1 MPLVERIE
9 PGPDTIR
16 VLLTTDNHVGAFE
29 NDPIRGDD
37 AWKTFDEI
45 TTIAKDK
52 DVDMIIQGGDLF
64 HINKPTKKSMYHVMK
79 SLRSNCMGDRPCELE
94 LLSDPAQSLN
104 NGFDEVNYEDP
115 NLNISIPV
123 FAISGNHDDA
133 TGESLLLALDVLAV
147 TGLINNF
154 GKVKNTEAI
163 TVSPI
168 LLQKGQTKL
177 ALYGMSNVRDERL
190 HRLFRDGGVKF
201 QRPNIQTEDWFNLFV
216 IHQNHAA
223 HTYTSSIPESFL
235 PNFLDFILW
244 GHEHECI
251 PYPVHNP
258 ETTFDVLQAGSSVA
272 TSLAEGEV
280 ADKKIFILNIKGKD
294 YSIEPVEL
302 KTVRPFVLREII
314 LLKTDLIPG
323 AASKAD
329 VIAYLTDE
337 VEKSIERANKQFSSQ
352 NILNSN
358 RAITNLS
365 NNATAD
371 PIEKPLPLIRLRVEY
386 SGGYEIENVTRFS
399 NRFVGKIAN
408 VNDVVQF
415 YKKKTPTKSDN
426 KLTRKTKY
434 DVDLIEENLHHK
446 KTTELELQD
455 IIRDFLQ
462 QTQLSLV
469 PETEMNHAVK
479 KFVEN
484 DDKQALNQFINQE
497 IKRETKMLLD
507 IDIDENEFHGADE
520 KHAKTA
526 FKHVLLRLKNIN
538 GPINIDYEPEIEPT
552 NNNTNK
558 KSATTKKRTPKK
570 STTTPKKITTT
581 ATKKP
586 KIDDIIISSDDSN
599 DYGNDDDDDKEE
611 EEEEENEH
619 DSGLRLFV
627 TDTPDTNSTRR
638 SKSNRSKRP
647 TSYVEDESGIL
658 SDEDDYVPLSKSKG
672 IFSRSFNNRKRK

>member
-45 TTIAKDK
+45 TTIAKDR
-52 DVDMIIQGGDLF
+52 DVDMVIQGGDLF

-79 SLRSNCMGDRPCELE
+79 SLRANCMGDRPCELE
-94 LLSDPAQSLN
+94 LLSDPTQSLN

-133 TGESLLLALDVLAV
+133 TGESLLSALDVLAV

-168 LLQKGQTKL
+168 LLQKGVTKL

-201 QRPNIQTEDWFNLFV
+201 QRPNLQTEDWFNLFV

-235 PNFLDFILW
+235 PNFLDFVLW

-251 PYPVHNP
+251 PHPVHNP

-280 ADKKIFILNIKGKD
+280 ADKKVFILNIRGKD

-302 KTVRPFVLREII
+302 KTVRPFVLREIV
-314 LLKTDLIPG
+314 LSKTDLIPG

-337 VEKSIERANKQFSSQ
+337 VEKAIKRANKHFNSQ
-352 NILNSN
+352 NSFDSN
-358 RAITNLS
+358 RSINLS
-365 NNATAD
+365 
-371 PIEKPLPLIRLRVEY
+371 EMPLPLIRLRVEY

-415 YKKKTPTKSDN
+415 YKKKAISRTDTKLS
-426 KLTRKTKY
+426 RKTKF

-446 KTTELELQD
+446 KSTELELQD

-462 QTQLSLV
+462 QTQLTLV
-469 PETEMNHAVK
+469 PEIEMNHAVK

-507 IDIDENEFHGADE
+507 IDIDENEFHGTDE
-520 KHAKTA
+520 KQAKTT
-526 FKHVLLRLKNIN
+526 FKHVLSQLKNIN
-538 GPINIDYEPEIEPT
+538 GPINVDYEPELEPT
-552 NNNTNK
+552 NNNNNNK
-558 KSATTKKRTPKK
+558 KYVSTRKKRDTTTKRKKSTATKRTTKKSK
-570 STTTPKKITTT
+570 S
-581 ATKKP
+581 
-586 KIDDIIISSDDSN
+586 DDMIISSDDSD
-599 DYGNDDDDDKEE
+599 DYGNDNEE
-611 EEEEENEH
+611 EEEEDYDDDDGQ
-619 DSGLRLFV
+619 DSGIRLFV
-627 TDTPDTNSTRR
+627 TDTPDINNTRR
-638 SKSNRSKRP
+638 SKSNRVKRP

-658 SDEDDYVPLSKSKG
+658 SDEDDYVPPSKTKEKT
-672 IFSRSFNNRKRK
+672 FRRKRI